1 MKTIAVIKYVF
12 AAVGLGMLLG
22 ALIWYRST
30 STFIQE
36 AVIAE
41 GTVVKLVPVRSDGS
55 TTYRPTVRFTAA
67 AGQVVEFSSSSS
79 SRPPAYAVGEK
90 VKVYY
95 RPQEPRD
102 AKISG
107 FFSLWGG
114 SLILGLMGGVF
125 SAIGGGI
132 FLVTFL
138 RGHKDKQLVATG
150 RRIDTE
156 FQSVELNQALEVNG
170 RNPFQ
175 IVTQWQNPAT
185 SKVHVFRGKNLW
197 FDPSGHIKG
206 QRITV
211 FIDADN
217 PKKYYMD
224 VSFLP
229 ELAE

>member
-1 MKTIAVIKYVF
+1 MKTIAVMKYVF
-12 AAVGLGMLLG
+12 AVVGLGMLLG
-22 ALIWYRST
+22 AFILYRST
-30 STFIQE
+30 SAFIEQ

-55 TTYRPTVRFTAA
+55 TTYRPTVSFTTE
-67 AGQVVEFSSSSS
+67 AGQPVEFSSTSSS
-79 SRPPAYAVGEK
+79 SPPAYAVGEK

-95 RPQEPRD
+95 RLREPRD
-102 AKISG
+102 AKING

-114 SLILGLMGGVF
+114 SLILGIIGCVF

-138 RGHKDKQLVATG
+138 RGRKEEQLVATG
-150 RRIDTE
+150 QRIDTE

-170 RNPFQ
+170 RNPFR

-185 SKVHVFRGKNLW
+185 SKVHVFRSKNLW
-197 FDPSGHIKG
+197 FDPSSHIKG

-211 FIDADN
+211 FIDAGN
-217 PKKYYMD
+217 PKKYYVD

-229 ELAE
+229 NLAE